1 MSDRDV
7 VSDRKWAAGLLSQQ
21 CWCWGQDVACPDGNW
36 LIQNGFHKRSP
47 PRDRKNCSSVYT
59 LELSPSCRIVL
70 RGFGVY
76 IGDDSIGGLFI
87 ERFGFTPKY
96 TPLSNLECP
105 PWSNDDLP
113 EFADPPPKRQYDCV
127 SLLLRL
133 LDWIRGYESRVATTL
148 GLGYRRQTL
157 VQWNNGERLFIP
169 AEQLASSWR
178 RLSQTVAANAHT
190 WIPIRSEPESDLL
203 MQMKPD
209 DE

>member
-1 MSDRDV
+1 MLVLGTGCRLPGRQLVDSER
-7 VSDRKWAAGLLSQQ
+7 LSQTLTTTRSKELFQ
-21 CWCWGQDVACPDGNW
+21 RLHTGTFSE
-36 LIQNGFHKRSP
+36 LQNR
-47 PRDRKNCSSVYT
+47 
-59 LELSPSCRIVL
+59 
-70 RGFGVY
+70 FGVY

-96 TPLSNLECP
+96 TPLSNLKCP

-203 MQMKPD
+203 MQMEPD